1 MNVKLNPVE
10 LKEKYISWL
19 EDEISVNKIGEYIEV
34 TSPFLDRYNDY
45 LQVYA
50 KIQNDNEIII
60 TDDAYTI
67 NNLKMAGID
76 LSSSKRKQLL
86 NSFIAKY
93 RINLKDDELTIKT
106 DIEDFPRKILFLMQ
120 AMLNID
126 DMFMLSQ
133 NRIASIF

>member
-1 MNVKLNPVE
+1 MMDIMNPTE

-19 EDEISVNKIGEYIEV
+19 ENEITINKIGEYIEV

-60 TDDAYTI
+60 TDDSYTI

-86 NSFIAKY
+86 NSFITKY
-93 RINLKDDELTIKT
+93 RINLKDDELTIN
-106 DIEDFPRKILFLMQ
+106 F
-120 AMLNID
+120 
-126 DMFMLSQ
+126 
-133 NRIASIF
+133 

>member
-60 TDDAYTI
+60 TDDSYTI
-67 NNLKMAGID
+67 NN
-76 LSSSKRKQLL
+76 
-86 NSFIAKY
+86 
-93 RINLKDDELTIKT
+93 
-106 DIEDFPRKILFLMQ
+106 
-120 AMLNID
+120 
-126 DMFMLSQ
+126 
-133 NRIASIF
+133 